1 MSNKHDTVDSVKT
14 GGTVQQQPLPAVVVV
29 SPQASS
35 TIDYRELHV
44 GKLIGSG
51 EFAGKSFAFES
62 LLPDQLLIFV
72 SSTEVYEGLY
82 RKARVAIKVLKE
94 PNSAAL
100 FLHEA
105 DIMR

>member
-1 MSNKHDTVDSVKT
+1 M
-14 GGTVQQQPLPAVVVV
+14 QQPLPPVVVV

-51 EFAGKSFAFES
+51 EFAGKPSPSFQS
-62 LLPDQLLIFV
+62 PMPDRRICV